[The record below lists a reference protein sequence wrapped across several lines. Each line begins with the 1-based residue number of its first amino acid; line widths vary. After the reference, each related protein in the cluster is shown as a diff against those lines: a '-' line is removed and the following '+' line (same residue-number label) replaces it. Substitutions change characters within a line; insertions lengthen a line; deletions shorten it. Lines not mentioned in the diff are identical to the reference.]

1 MILNDKQTA
10 DDIQITIQN
19 LKAASKKL
27 DEDLEALQHN
37 FLLKGYFRKKNKVQP
52 QINNFDNYATTI
64 YHAGNGA

>member
-37 FLLKGYFRKKNKVQP
+37 FLLKGYFRKKNKSAAA
-52 QINNFDNYATTI
+52 DK
-64 YHAGNGA
+64 